1 MPEMLMDFAVEMD
14 REGAFISFEKR
25 EQAWKTFYHKLKDLK
40 KGEASSL
47 KEISNRGCCKR
58 TGKCNTL

>member
-25 EQAWKTFYHKLKDLK
+25 EQAWKTFYHKLKELK

-47 KEISNRGCCKR
+47 KEIANRVCCKR
-58 TGKCNTL
+58 IGKCNTL